1 MKAFDYIIV
10 GAGSAGCVLANRLSV
25 NPAISVCLIE
35 AGGPD
40 KDPTIHMPL
49 GYGKILHNP
58 KLSWNFFTQPD
69 PYLDGRRLPLPRGK
83 TLGGSSS
90 LNGMIYIRGQ
100 AEDYNSWANL
110 GCTGWG
116 WDDILPYFQMLE
128 NYEGGEAGLH
138 GNDGPLTVSRLL
150 HHNETNE
157 HMLRAFE
164 EYVVKRTD
172 NFNGAHQDGAGY
184 YDVTIK
190 TGKRC
195 SSAAA
200 YLKPARRR
208 KNLTVLTDALTTKV
222 NFEGKKA
229 VGIELHKNGETQTLT
244 ANKEIILC
252 AGAYQSPHLLHL
264 SGVGDGAHLKSIGID
279 VVHDLPSVGENLQDH
294 YMAPMAWEINPGY
307 YTYNNQLSGL
317 ALLKNVL
324 KYYAFKTGP
333 MTIPAAS
340 VGAFM
345 KSDPVLDRCDL
356 QFHCLAVSGDLETA
370 SRGENSKLTDYPG
383 LTIGGAQMRP
393 ESRGWVRAGS
403 NDPLAPPHIVHNYLS
418 AEIDRNLTLKAM
430 HIARDIVQMPSLK
443 SVIKMETLPGLGAA
457 SDEEMLGFQ
466 KQLGTTMYHP
476 VGSCRMGSD
485 DKAVVSPN
493 LKVKGVQS
501 LRVID
506 ASIMPRLISG
516 NTNAATMAIAEKG
529 ADMILSELT

>member
-1 MKAFDYIIV
+1 MKTFDYIIV
-10 GAGSAGCVLANRLSV
+10 GAGSAGCVLANRLSA
-25 NPAISVCLIE
+25 NPSFSVCLIE

-49 GYGKILHNP
+49 GYGKSLHNP

-69 PYLDGRRLPLPRGK
+69 PHLGGRRLPLPRGK

-100 AEDYNSWANL
+100 AEDYNSWASL

-116 WDDILPYFQMLE
+116 WEDILPYFIKLE
-128 NYEGGEAGLH
+128 NYEEGETGLH
-138 GNDGPLTVSRLL
+138 GNTGPLTVSRLL

-157 HMLRAFE
+157 HMVRAFE
-164 EYVVKRTD
+164 QYGMQRTD
-172 NFNGAHQDGAGY
+172 NFNGSNQEGVGF

-190 TGKRC
+190 KGKRC
-195 SSAAA
+195 STTAA
-200 YLKPARRR
+200 YLNPARKR
-208 KNLTVLTDALTTKV
+208 KNLTILTGAMTTKV
-222 NFEGKKA
+222 EFDGLRAARIK
-229 VGIELHKNGETQTLT
+229 IQHKGEENTL
-244 ANKEIILC
+244 AAHKDILLS

-264 SGVGDGAHLKSIGID
+264 SGIGDGAYLNSIGID
-279 VVHDLPSVGENLQDH
+279 VVHDLPAVGENLQDH
-294 YMAPMAWEINPGY
+294 YMAPMAWEINPGF
-307 YTYNNQLSGL
+307 YTYNDQLSGL

-324 KYYAFKTGP
+324 KYYAFKKGP

-345 KSDPVLDRCDL
+345 KSHSALDRCDL
-356 QFHCLAVSGDLETA
+356 QFHCLAISGDLETA

-403 NDPLAPPHIVHNYLS
+403 NDPLAHPHIVHNYLS
-418 AEIDRNLTLKAM
+418 EDIDRSLTLKAM
-430 HIARDIVQMPSLK
+430 HIAREVVKMPSLA
-443 SVIKMETLPGLGAA
+443 SVIKMETLPGLEAE
-457 SDEEMLGFQ
+457 SDEEMISFQ
-466 KQLGTTMYHP
+466 KELGTTMYHP

-485 DKAVVSPN
+485 AKAVVTPQ
-493 LKVKGVQS
+493 LKVNGVEG

-506 ASIMPRLISG
+506 ASIMPRLVSG
-516 NTNAATMAIAEKG
+516 NTNAATIAIAEKG
-529 ADMILSELT
+529 ADLILQSR